1 MQKFKK
7 LEKKNNFGIKIRKIK
22 KAKILFLASKF
33 KIQSSNCVVVVA
45 WLKLLTNIFL
55 SLLKQENVT
64 KSTSQAL
71 IVTPTFFSKHHKN
84 QENFQKQTRVHY
96 PNVHKVHW
104 RESKGVRTY
113 SQQNFLLLLVFKTV
127 IYGTKWTVHCIT
139 KWRKIPDFHIVLQTK
154 NVGSK
159 RVSENQFLASKIAV
173 GKLSFLA
180 YARNSIFSMKNL
192 FEQEK
197 KIQS

>member
-1 MQKFKK
+1 M
-7 LEKKNNFGIKIRKIK
+7 
-22 KAKILFLASKF
+22 
-33 KIQSSNCVVVVA
+33 VVVA

-71 IVTPTFFSKHHKN
+71 IVTPTYFFQSIIKIKKILK
-84 QENFQKQTRVHY
+84 KQTRVHY
-96 PNVHKVHW
+96 PYVHKVHW

-113 SQQNFLLLLVFKTV
+113 DQQNFLLLLVFKTV

-159 RVSENQFLASKIAV
+159 RVSKNQFLASKIAV

-180 YARNSIFSMKNL
+180 YARNSISSIKNL
-192 FEQEK
+192 PIWNRK
-197 KIQS
+197 KIKIKN